1 MKTSVNNSIRINST
15 TYRKKIK
22 TVLLIISFFI
32 IAFLFIRAYV
42 LIKYHST
49 LDYFDNVAYVSTFD
63 SPDNIEFDK
72 LKHWFCPDTLDWD
85 NSDKNYPCYISTIKH
100 NDKYSTPISNSNLR
114 NVGTLDYWLE
124 YRTVEV
130 VEYNCFKVRV
140 KMHEYH
146 GEWKTYSSEFNTVDW
161 NITHERAERF
171 QDLVIKDFPLKEVI
185 GYVYNG
191 YSEQSGLYFF
201 FDIDEDNLL
210 LYYYKDI
217 ESFIFSNIG
226 KLYLNDEHLK
236 SDFKE
241 WLYCLPLENVDRKW
255 SRLLTIIN
263 SDIGSGQFYKMK
275 IKKSDFL
282 KYCY

>member
-1 MKTSVNNSIRINST
+1 MKTSMNNSIRINSA
-15 TYRKKIK
+15 YRKKYK
-22 TVLLIISFFI
+22 TILLIVLFFA
-32 IAFLFIRAYV
+32 IAFLFVRAYV

-49 LDYFDNVAYVSTFD
+49 LDYFKNVAYVSTFD

-85 NSDKNYPCYISTIKH
+85 NSDKNYPCYISTIKYH
-100 NDKYSTPISNSNLR
+100 DKYRTPPSNSNLR

-124 YRTVEV
+124 YGAVEV

-140 KMHEYH
+140 NMHAHH
-146 GEWKTYSSEFNTVDW
+146 GNGEVCSSEFSTVDW
-161 NITHERAERF
+161 NVTHERTERF

-191 YSEQSGLYFF
+191 NSGKSSLYFF
-201 FDIDEDNLL
+201 FDIDEDDIL

-226 KLYLNDEHLK
+226 KLYLNDKYLE
-236 SDFKE
+236 SDFEE
-241 WLYCLPLENVDRKW
+241 WLHCLPFEKVDRKW
-255 SRLLTIIN
+255 SR
-263 SDIGSGQFYKMK
+263 
-275 IKKSDFL
+275 
-282 KYCY
+282 